1 MNSTDTA
8 VDAGRLL
15 AFALD
20 ITASPAGGVGAAD
33 YTRLVDRYREDAPFR
48 VLFDGVIEGAGCE
61 VATANHS
68 VGIVLRTRPDG
79 PWAWP
84 AKSADLPWN
93 GFENMH
99 LRAARALVVIA
110 LLAYLAPSGA
120 DLDDLLSDTEAR
132 LTPVSVRDLEQF
144 VRDFCLQQESQAAN
158 PTGDENSRPLWW
170 HWLQLPSEAPTA
182 KRMART
188 TTSYVVHGVLS
199 FLHGKGWLIDV
210 TPKHSSED
218 KRYRPRRRLLYHFH
232 DLLLDD
238 LFRALREHA
247 EAAYAGALKGNAQ
260 TNGAPSGATQTADA
274 IDSEGEQ

>member
-1 MNSTDTA
+1 MNSTDA
-8 VDAGRLL
+8 PVDAGRLL

-20 ITASPAGGVGAAD
+20 ITASPAGGVGAAE
-33 YTRLVDRYREDAPFR
+33 YMRLVDRYREDASFR
-48 VLFDGVIEGAGCE
+48 VHFDGVIEGAGCE

-68 VGIVLRTRPDG
+68 VGVVLRTRPDG

-93 GFENMH
+93 GFENTH
-99 LRAARALVVIA
+99 LRAARALVIIA

-132 LTPVSVRDLEQF
+132 LNPVGVRDLEQF
-144 VRDFCLQQESQAAN
+144 VRDFCLQQESQSPN
-158 PTGDENSRPLWW
+158 PTGDETSRPLWW
-170 HWLQLPSEAPTA
+170 HWLQLPAEAPTA

-210 TPKHSSED
+210 TPKLSSED

-232 DLLLDD
+232 DLLLDS

-247 EAAYAGALKGNAQ
+247 EAAHAGASEHRTPK
-260 TNGAPSGATQTADA
+260 TSVTSGAAPTADT
-274 IDSEGEQ
+274 IDPQGEQ